1 MTRQE
6 ELERIGRERLAAE
19 REAERAQRWRFIRA
33 LAECAGSSL
42 LGLVIIGT
50 AFAVTDRETGE
61 ILLSAGLIVGY
72 SGCTWAL
79 ARAYLS
85 AEEHGDI

>member
-1 MTRQE
+1 VTRQD

-19 REAERAQRWRFIRA
+19 RDEERDRRWRFVRV
-33 LAECAGSSL
+33 LLECAGSSL
-42 LGLVIIGT
+42 VALVIIGT
-50 AFAVTDRETGE
+50 AFAVTDRQMGE
-61 ILLSAGLIVGY
+61 ILLLTGMIVGY
-72 SGCTWAL
+72 SGCTYAL

>member
-1 MTRQE
+1 MTRQD

-19 REAERAQRWRFIRA
+19 REAERASRWRFVRA
-33 LAECAGSSL
+33 LVECAGSSL
-42 LGLVIIGT
+42 AGLVIMGT
-50 AFAVTDRETGE
+50 AFAVTDRQTGE
-61 ILLSAGLIVGY
+61 ILLLAGMIVGY

-79 ARAYLS
+79 ARAYLR